1 MISFTTILVQ
11 PLFNILFAI
20 YAVLP
25 GHDFGVAIII
35 LTILVRIALW
45 PLVSRQ
51 LHSQKLMQQLQPEV
65 ARIRKEAGGDRQ
77 KETAMLMEL
86 YKEKGTSPLA
96 PLLPLLIQFP
106 IFIALYIVLKDSV
119 HVEQIAHLAYPFVAQ
134 MAPVAN
140 IIDHHTTFTP
150 TLFGINLTKPSI
162 VLAITAGLAQFYQ
175 GRQLQP
181 QTLAAGGDQAQ
192 LMKGMTV
199 VFPVITVLIGLRLP
213 AALALYWTV
222 TSGVA
227 SFQQYWVLLRD
238 AEEMEAAEDVIEGE
252 VVSKKTKTTP
262 AAGADTKAI
271 AAKAGSSSKRKHS
284 GRRGAK

>member
-1 MISFTTILVQ
+1 MFTTILVQ

-20 YAVLP
+20 YAVVP
-25 GHDFGVAIII
+25 GHDFGVAVII
-35 LTILVRIALW
+35 LTILVRIVLW

-51 LHSQKLMQQLQPEV
+51 LHSQKLMQQLQPQV
-65 ARIRKEAGGDRQ
+65 AKIRKDAKGDRQ

-96 PLLPLLIQFP
+96 PLLPLLLQFP

-119 HVEQIAHLAYPFVAQ
+119 RVDQIAHLSYSFVAQ
-134 MAPVAN
+134 MAPVAHL
-140 IIDHHTTFTP
+140 ISHHASFTP
-150 TLFGINLTKPSI
+150 KLFGAIDLTKPSI
-162 VLAITAGLAQFYQ
+162 ILAVTAGLAQYYQ

-181 QTLAAGGDQAQ
+181 QTQAAGGDQAQ
-192 LMKGMTV
+192 LMKGMTI
-199 VFPVITVLIGLRLP
+199 VFPVITALIGLRLP

-238 AEEMEAAEDVIEGE
+238 AEEMEAAEDIIEG
-252 VVSKKTKTTP
+252 VVVGSKPQP
-262 AAGADTKAI
+262 ATADAGTKAI
-271 AAKAGSSSKRKHS
+271 AAKSQRSKRRHK

>member
-1 MISFTTILVQ
+1 MFTTILVQ

-20 YAVLP
+20 YAVIP
-25 GHDFGVAIII
+25 GHDFGVAVII
-35 LTILVRIALW
+35 LTVLVRIILW

-65 ARIRKEAGGDRQ
+65 AKIRKQAGGDRQ
-77 KETAMLMEL
+77 KETTLLMEL
-86 YKEKGTSPLA
+86 YKERGTSPLA
-96 PLLPLLIQFP
+96 PLLPLLVQFP

-119 HVEQIAHLAYPFVAQ
+119 HVDQITHLSYGFVAQ

-140 IIDHHTTFTP
+140 LIHHHASFSP
-150 TLFGINLTKPSI
+150 KLFGTIDLTKPSWI
-162 VLAITAGLAQFYQ
+162 LALTAGLAQYYQ

-192 LMKGMTV
+192 LMKGMTII
-199 VFPVITVLIGLRLP
+199 FPVVTALIGLRLP

-238 AEEMEAAEDVIEGE
+238 AHEMETEEDIIEG
-252 VVSKKTKTTP
+252 VVVDRSQPSPTLG
-262 AAGADTKAI
+262 AGKKAI
-271 AAKAGSSSKRKHS
+271 AAKSAGGNRKHG
-284 GRRGAK
+284 GRKGAK

>member
-1 MISFTTILVQ
+1 MFTTILVQ

-20 YAVLP
+20 YSVVP
-25 GHDFGVAIII
+25 GHDFGVAVII
-35 LTILVRIALW
+35 LTILVRIVLW

-51 LHSQKLMQQLQPEV
+51 LHSQKLMQQLQPQV
-65 ARIRKEAGGDRQ
+65 AKIRKDAKGDRQ

-96 PLLPLLIQFP
+96 PLLPLLLQFP

-119 HVEQIAHLAYPFVAQ
+119 SVEQISHLSYGFVGH

-140 IIDHHTTFTP
+140 IISHHTSFTP
-150 TLFGINLTKPSI
+150 KLFGAIDLTKPSI
-162 VLAITAGLAQFYQ
+162 ILAVTAGLAQYYQ
-175 GRQLQP
+175 GRMLQP
-181 QTLAAGGDQAQ
+181 QTMAAGGDQAQ

-199 VFPVITVLIGLRLP
+199 VFPVITALIGLRLP

-238 AEEMEAAEDVIEGE
+238 AHEMEAEEDVIEG
-252 VVSKKTKTTP
+252 VVVGSKTQP
-262 AAGADTKAI
+262 ATAGVDTKAI
-271 AAKAGSSSKRKHS
+271 AAKSQSSKRKHK